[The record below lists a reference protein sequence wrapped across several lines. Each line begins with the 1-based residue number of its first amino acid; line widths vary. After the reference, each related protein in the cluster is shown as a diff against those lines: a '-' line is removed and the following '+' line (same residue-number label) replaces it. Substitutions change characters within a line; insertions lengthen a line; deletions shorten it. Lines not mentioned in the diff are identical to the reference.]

1 MKSVGAGGQRTGMF
15 LKRATAVCF
24 LRVPARRKEV
34 RENSL
39 VEDYLFQFC
48 VIKEEKLDSVRSV

>member
-1 MKSVGAGGQRTGMF
+1 MV

-34 RENSL
+34 RENRL
-39 VEDYLFQFC
+39 VENCLFRFC
-48 VIKEEKLDSVRSV
+48 VIKEEKLDSEVFEVWIRLGVLYV